1 MSEEK
6 RAMYQVSWFSKKK
19 GYGFVKSE
27 SGEDIF
33 VHHSDIQ
40 SEGYRYL
47 LEGEVLYG
55 SLCDVGERKKLE
67 RVCSVMGVGRLR
79 CELDVKRD

>member
-1 MSEEK
+1 MSETE
-6 RAMYQVSWFSKKK
+6 RSMYQVSWFSKKK

-27 SGEDIF
+27 TGEDIF

-47 LEGEVLYG
+47 LEGEVVLG
-55 SLCDVGERKKLE
+55 ELCEVGDRKKLSSV
-67 RVCSVMGVGRLR
+67 RSVMGSGRLR
-79 CELDVKRD
+79 CELDLRR